1 MIRRPPR
8 ATRTDTLFPDPTL
21 FRSFAC
27 VRSKGYFGKADG
39 RDGNVAGRTLL
50 HSLGQ
55 WGLAFGHRI
64 VGLLRIDQ
72 ILRHESCLRAR
83 LATVLGRSSNSR
95 SSLGMGFSHGAFP
108 AKPLISS
115 FRPDVS
121 AGSKVYLLCSSR
133 TTISAPSLRPSAFGS
148 RNASELPDL
157 NTFARYSLS
166 ITASVYTQCIY

>member
-27 VRSKGYFGKADG
+27 VRSKGDFGKADG
-39 RDGNVAGRTLL
+39 RDRNVAGRTLL

-55 WGLAFGHRI
+55 WGVAFGHRI
-64 VGLLRIDQ
+64 DGRLRIDQ

-83 LATVLGRSSNSR
+83 LATVLGRSSNSP

-121 AGSKVYLLCSSR
+121 AVSQEIGR
-133 TTISAPSLRPSAFGS
+133 
-148 RNASELPDL
+148 
-157 NTFARYSLS
+157 
-166 ITASVYTQCIY
+166 ASVREKGCKN